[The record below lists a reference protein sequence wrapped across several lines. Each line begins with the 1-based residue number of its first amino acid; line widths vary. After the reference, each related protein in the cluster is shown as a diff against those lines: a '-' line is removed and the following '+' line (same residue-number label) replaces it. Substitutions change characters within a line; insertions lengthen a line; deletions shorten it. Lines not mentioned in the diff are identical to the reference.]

1 MPIRLATI
9 RTKHLYVT
17 NGGGGAR
24 LEYATP
30 ISFLVFLPRWA
41 KQGLLIPKSHYQQTE
56 PLQFHPGPICTS
68 CAMPVHRKNVGGY
81 DRAVT
86 WILVPF
92 SGEASRRS
100 AEAFLATCQ
109 ARGTDTYLISKL
121 EKSSDEVEDVKDDR
135 PIGPAYERS
144 TFWPRV

>member
-30 ISFLVFLPRWA
+30 ISFLCSYQGGRNRAFQSLKA
-41 KQGLLIPKSHYQQTE
+41 TISKQNHFSSIQAPFVLVAP
-56 PLQFHPGPICTS
+56 C
-68 CAMPVHRKNVGGY
+68 PVHRKNVESY
-81 DRAVT
+81 DSAVT

-100 AEAFLATCQ
+100 ASGLASRSAGSASCCATALHNSLVPGFLS
-109 ARGTDTYLISKL
+109 RGIACASRKCAGTGQS
-121 EKSSDEVEDVKDDR
+121 
-135 PIGPAYERS
+135 
-144 TFWPRV
+144 